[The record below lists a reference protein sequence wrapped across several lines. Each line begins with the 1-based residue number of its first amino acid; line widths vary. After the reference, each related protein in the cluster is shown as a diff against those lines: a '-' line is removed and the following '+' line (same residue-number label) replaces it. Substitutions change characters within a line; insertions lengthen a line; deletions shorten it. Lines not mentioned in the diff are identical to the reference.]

1 MKKTLLSVALLSSLL
16 CWGSEAPA
24 DNCHNHIITNLD
36 EFATEWAHAAFTDLN
51 QEELQLLGAFLYYDV
66 TSSQYEL
73 ALRNFL
79 LDLQRGSQILAFKL
93 MNLDNIEQAYEL
105 STKLSKLLE
114 MIEKEVAPSRN
125 YFLACWQECNKEIE
139 QSDHQNLKLA
149 IEQLQLLG
157 QRSLNNWSKANKEEI
172 LKLLEKNSNTL
183 DEAMNKMITCKNALD
198 ELVDETFPLAQ
209 DTEFIEIQ
217 TVHNALGISH
227 VLYEAMFRASLAT
240 DEVMGVSFGL
250 INLNAIIFS
259 ALYQA
264 FYNEL
269 EEKNMLPMPLV
280 INNEGLIPADV
291 RSEVLPQ
298 FLLNNNQA

>member
-1 MKKTLLSVALLSSLL
+1 MKKTLLSFALLSSLCL
-16 CWGSEAPA
+16 GSEAPV
-24 DNCHNHIITNLD
+24 DNCHNHTITNLD
-36 EFATEWAHAAFTDLN
+36 IFATEWAHAAFTDLN

-149 IEQLQLLG
+149 VEQLQLLG

-183 DEAMNKMITCKNALD
+183 DEAIDKMSTCKNALD
-198 ELVDETFPLAQ
+198 ALVDETFPLAQ

-217 TVHNALGISH
+217 TVHNALGVSH
-227 VLYEAMFRASLAT
+227 VLYETMFRASLAT

-250 INLNAIIFS
+250 INLNSIIFS
-259 ALYQA
+259 SLYRA

-269 EEKNMLPMPLV
+269 EENNMLPMPLV
-280 INNEGLIPADV
+280 INKEGLIPADV